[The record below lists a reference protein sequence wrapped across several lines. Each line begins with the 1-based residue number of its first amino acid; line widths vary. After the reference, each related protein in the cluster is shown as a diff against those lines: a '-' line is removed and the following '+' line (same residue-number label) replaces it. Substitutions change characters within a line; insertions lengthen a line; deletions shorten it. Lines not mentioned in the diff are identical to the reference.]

1 MSDHL
6 DYDNL
11 RADTVRQGR
20 QTDGRIRHYRPQ
32 VRRTAIPARQ
42 TPVHRDRHRR
52 RPRLARPPGRLDA
65 RPRQRTPGSDWFRDA
80 DVADVIDAALFV
92 GLTDWYPPN
101 YDCGACGYATC
112 AEFLHATKQLQTTPP
127 SSSSPARKSIRSTVR
142 PNASPWAQ
150 SGAHTPRPHGR
161 PATHDGEG
169 CPTIGTAQNAGFT
182 SGRTAPRR
190 HPRGSV
196 GTHCRLSA

>member
-52 RPRLARPPGRLDA
+52 RPRHARPPGRLDA

-101 YDCGACGYATC
+101 YDCGACGYPTC
-112 AEFLHATKQLQTTPP
+112 AEFLHATKQLQNDSAELEFAGPQVDPVDRETERFALGAVRCPYAA
-127 SSSSPARKSIRSTVR
+127 SSRSTG
-142 PNASPWAQ
+142 NS
-150 SGAHTPRPHGR
+150 
-161 PATHDGEG
+161 
-169 CPTIGTAQNAGFT
+169 
-182 SGRTAPRR
+182 
-190 HPRGSV
+190 
-196 GTHCRLSA
+196 